1 MTEIEVQAG
10 VRWDQQNNIN
20 NENEEAFEEGNPAKL
35 FERSRIKALA
45 SELDICPDAAFSL
58 FLGVLEA

>member
-1 MTEIEVQAG
+1 MDQSAPTTVHTYTANMTEIEVQAG

-20 NENEEAFEEGNPAKL
+20 ENEDEAFEEGNPAKL

-45 SELDICPDAAFSL
+45 
-58 FLGVLEA
+58 GQ